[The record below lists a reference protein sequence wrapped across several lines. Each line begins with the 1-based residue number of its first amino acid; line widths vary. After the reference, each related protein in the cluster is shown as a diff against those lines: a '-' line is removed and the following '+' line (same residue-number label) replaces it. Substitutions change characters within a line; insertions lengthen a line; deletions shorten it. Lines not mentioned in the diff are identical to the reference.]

1 MQDNDWSEESNDK
14 HLYSKEQRNNIVVKT
29 ALIGD
34 PFVGKTSLMVKYVEG
49 KFDEDYIQTL
59 GVNFMEKNIYVKNL
73 EITFSIWD
81 VGGQKDFVTMLPL
94 ALSDTV
100 AIVFMFDLTRKITLQ
115 NVKEWYR
122 QARTYNRSALP
133 FLVGTKFDGFV
144 TLPKEEQITIVEQS
158 RKFARAM
165 KAPLIF
171 SSASHSINVQ
181 KLFKVILAKLFDL
194 RVSVEEN
201 HNIGEPLLELYN
213 PLTSNG
219 TTVASS
225 SSSTG

>member
-219 TTVASS
+219 TMVASS
-225 SSSTG
+225 SSSG

>member
-225 SSSTG
+225 SSTG

>member
-1 MQDNDWSEESNDK
+1 MQDNDWMEENNNI
-14 HLYSKEQRNNIVVKT
+14 YPKEQRNNIVVKT

-81 VGGQKDFVTMLPL
+81 LGGQKDFVTMLPL

-122 QARTYNRSALP
+122 QSRIYNKSALP
-133 FLVGTKFDGFV
+133 FLVGTKFDGFI
-144 TLPKEEQITIVEQS
+144 TLPKEEQITIIEQS

-201 HNIGEPLLELYN
+201 HNIGEPLLELYH
-213 PLTSNG
+213 PSTSQHNNSNEAA
-219 TTVASS
+219 ASS
-225 SSSTG
+225 

>member
-1 MQDNDWSEESNDK
+1 MQDNDWNEENNNV
-14 HLYSKEQRNNIVVKT
+14 YPKEQRNNIVVKT

-81 VGGQKDFVTMLPL
+81 LGGQKDFVTMLPL

-122 QARTYNRSALP
+122 QARIYNKVRIQRPVENAY
-133 FLVGTKFDGFV
+133 
-144 TLPKEEQITIVEQS
+144 IT
-158 RKFARAM
+158 R
-165 KAPLIF
+165 
-171 SSASHSINVQ
+171 
-181 KLFKVILAKLFDL
+181 
-194 RVSVEEN
+194 
-201 HNIGEPLLELYN
+201 
-213 PLTSNG
+213 
-219 TTVASS
+219 
-225 SSSTG
+225 

>member
-1 MQDNDWSEESNDK
+1 MQGNEWMEESNSI
-14 HLYSKEQRNNIVVKT
+14 YPKEQRNNIVVKT

-81 VGGQKDFVTMLPL
+81 LGGQKDFVTMLPL

-100 AIVFMFDLTRKITLQ
+100 AVVFMFDLTRKITLQ

-122 QARTYNRSALP
+122 QARTYNKSALP

-171 SSASHSINVQ
+171 CSASHSINVQ

-201 HNIGEPLLELYN
+201 HNVGEPLLEWYY
-213 PLTSNG
+213 PPTSPPSSNG
-219 TTVASS
+219 GSAPSS
-225 SSSTG
+225 